1 MKGLCSGWKAR
12 ATVEGCGV
20 GVLGKECP
28 GLFFGSLQET
38 DRMSRYCLKTA
49 VAVLLG
55 ICGCHPGMYGP
66 YGQGMYGP
74 PSGTLVVP
82 PATNAPPYPVDAPKG
97 TFDEKD
103 SSDDFQRD
111 PRFYNSDP
119 ATGDEKVPNPKD
131 AGAAG
136 SGAGMFPAE
145 GQ

>member
-1 MKGLCSGWKAR
+1 
-12 ATVEGCGV
+12 V

-82 PATNAPPYPVDAPKG
+82 PATNAPPYPVDTPKG

>member
-1 MKGLCSGWKAR
+1 M
-12 ATVEGCGV
+12 GV

-103 SSDDFQRD
+103 SSDDFRRD

>member
-1 MKGLCSGWKAR
+1 MWVCSGWKAR
-12 ATVEGCGV
+12 ATEKRVWSGCAREGM
-20 GVLGKECP
+20 P
-28 GLFFGSLQET
+28 GLCFGSLQET
-38 DRMSRYCLKTA
+38 DRMSRYCLKA
-49 VAVLLG
+49 AAAVLLG

-103 SSDDFQRD
+103 STDDFRRD
-111 PRFYNSDP
+111 PRFYNADP
-119 ATGDEKVPNPKD
+119 AADKVPDPKD
-131 AGAAG
+131 AGGAG
-136 SGAGMFPAE
+136 GGAGMFPAE